1 MQGDVRELAMPAIA
15 AFDIQ
20 QDLQDSP
27 IRANWIVK
35 GRPQAR
41 NRVLFRSTD
50 KSSWTMLWDCSA
62 GEFDW
67 HYSFDETIHFLE
79 GGATITLRG
88 GEPQTF
94 GPGDVIFFPA
104 GVVAHWRVDQYVRK
118 LAVCQNPLPA
128 LLNVPLKLTRRLAR
142 KLGLGKTL
150 ITSLL
155 ADPGLAD
162 SERQS
167 PRSAQLHRQP

>member
-1 MQGDVRELAMPAIA
+1 MKSIA
-15 AFDIQ
+15 AFDTQ

-27 IRANWIVK
+27 IRAHWIVK

-41 NRVLFRSTD
+41 NRILFRSTD

-62 GEFDW
+62 GEFHW

-79 GGATITLRG
+79 GGVTITLAG
-88 GEPQTF
+88 GMPQSF

-104 GVVAHWRVDQYVRK
+104 GSVAHWRVDQYVRK

-128 LLNVPLKLTRRLAR
+128 PLNLPLKLARRLLR
-142 KLGLGKTL
+142 KLGLGKSML
-150 ITSLL
+150 AGLL
-155 ADPGLAD
+155 VDPTMAEPD
-162 SERQS
+162 A
-167 PRSAQLHRQP
+167 RSRPPAQLPRQV